1 MKKYILKDIKK
12 QLNKTWSPV
21 DVVSFNNQVLRV
33 AIFDGEYHWHSHQ
46 NEDEFFLIFSGSI
59 TIETENGQIILN
71 KGEGTVIPKGL
82 KHKPSANKPSLV
94 LMVEP
99 TSLKS
104 KGD

>member
-1 MKKYILKDIKK
+1 MKKYILKDIVKK
-12 QLNKTWSPV
+12 LNKPWWPV
-21 DVVSFNNQVLRV
+21 DVATFNSQVLRV
-33 AIFDGEYHWHSHQ
+33 ALFDGEYHWHIHQ
-46 NEDEFFLIFSGSI
+46 NEDEFFLVYIGSI
-59 TIETENGQIILN
+59 TIETENEQIILN